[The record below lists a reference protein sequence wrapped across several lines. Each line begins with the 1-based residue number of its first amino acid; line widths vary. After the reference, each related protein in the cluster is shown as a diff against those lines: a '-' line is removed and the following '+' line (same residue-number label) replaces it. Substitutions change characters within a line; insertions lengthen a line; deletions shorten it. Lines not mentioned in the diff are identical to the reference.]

1 MSKGFILIAENSDV
15 DYVRMACALAMSI
28 KNSQPKE
35 TANVSIITDDAVPEK
50 YQQLFDHVIPIP
62 WKTDQKTRY
71 SVENRWKIYH
81 ASPYEQNI
89 SLDVDMLVL
98 DDLSAF
104 WKVFENYK
112 VYFTSKVVD
121 YRNDDIVDTYYRKA
135 FIANNLPNLYSAL
148 HYFHKSDQAKEFY
161 QWVELVTNNW
171 ELFYGRFVP
180 EFYPDRP
187 SMDVTNSIVAKIL
200 SEKNDFTGTEFDCVK
215 FTHMKPMI
223 QNWKK
228 PPLAWTSAVG
238 TYFDDNC
245 NLKIGNF
252 KQSGIFHYVE
262 KDFLEDFILTKL
274 EKRLGL

>member
-1 MSKGFILIAENSDV
+1 MSKGFILMAENSDV
-15 DYVRMACALAMSI
+15 DYVKMACALAMSI
-28 KNSQPKE
+28 KNTQPKE
-35 TANVSIITDDAVPEK
+35 SSNISIITDDAIPEE

-62 WKTDQKTRY
+62 WKSDQKTRY

-98 DDLSAF
+98 DDLTAF
-104 WKVFENYK
+104 WKVFEK
-112 VYFTSKVVD
+112 HKIYFTSKIVD
-121 YRNDDIVDTYYRKA
+121 YRNNDIVDTYYRKA
-135 FIANNLPNLYSAL
+135 FIANNLPNLYSAV

-171 ELFYGRFVP
+171 EMFYGKFVS
-180 EFYPDRP
+180 EFYPDQP
-187 SMDVTNSIVAKIL
+187 SMDLTNSVVAKIL
-200 SEKNDFTGTEFDCVK
+200 SEKNEFTGTHFDCVK

-223 QNWKK
+223 QSWKK
-228 PPLAWTSAVG
+228 PPLEWTSAVG
-238 TYFDDNC
+238 TYVDDEC

-262 KDFLEDFILTKL
+262 KNFLEDFILSKL
-274 EKRLGL
+274 EKRLGI